1 MEITGYY
8 KALLTGIY
16 TITTKLNDSATI
28 LVGAGVAFDCGNQH
42 KNFIAKKFSLTGSGV
57 NKIPGP
63 GLTAYTSITSTKNA
77 ALLSLSGATTTST
90 SLSTSAIHSYNEK
103 VVVVYYVTTQIS
115 VAATTTYIP
124 GLLKTTSTVSI
135 YTSYTTDSNGSSSP
149 IDIVVVMT
157 PDVVTTSLR
166 RYYRN
171 SSTISTESL
180 LSYFRMGETEADLST
195 GTIINTQKTAT
206 YEASG
211 SSTEN
216 MINIA
221 KVIVTQESLN
231 ASPQTTRTSGR
242 LNTVTLSQ
250 YEASAPNAAFKWP
263 GFMLELF
270 SILPLII

>member
-1 MEITGYY
+1 M
-8 KALLTGIY
+8 LNVSIY
-16 TITTKLNDSATI
+16 LPNGTIDNTIDSSI
-28 LVGAGVAFDCGNQH
+28 YSFSE
-42 KNFIAKKFSLTGSGV
+42 KNSSSYSSIFFTYS
-57 NKIPGP
+57 

-135 YTSYTTDSNGSSSP
+135 YTLYTTDSNGSSSP

-180 LSYFRMGETEADLST
+180 LSYFRMSESF
-195 GTIINTQKTAT
+195 KK
-206 YEASG
+206 
-211 SSTEN
+211 
-216 MINIA
+216 NIA
-221 KVIVTQESLN
+221 
-231 ASPQTTRTSGR
+231 TTKNVETS
-242 LNTVTLSQ
+242 SD
-250 YEASAPNAAFKWP
+250 
-263 GFMLELF
+263 
-270 SILPLII
+270 SI